1 MTVEP
6 GFGGQQLI
14 KSQIE
19 KIREIRKIIGN
30 RDIDIEVDGG
40 VNLKNAKELKNAGA
54 NILVSGSTIFKS
66 ENYQKTIDILRN
78 L

>member
-14 KSQIE
+14 KNQIE
-19 KIREIRKIIGN
+19 KIKEIRKIIGN
-30 RDIDIEVDGG
+30 RNIDIEVDGG
-40 VNLKNAKELKNAGA
+40 VNLKNARELKNAGA

-66 ENYQKTIDILRN
+66 ENYQETIDILRN